1 MAAAVPLPPALVTP
15 RTLRAAAALASLQAL
30 VECVA
35 VAGRTGLT
43 VGLRTLLVACIGLT
57 WLLAWRVV
65 RLSAGAALGLLL
77 LEGTT
82 LLAAFGAVD
91 SGVGVRLALGATALT
106 VIVLVLA
113 SLHAFPSP
121 TLPSTARPTRA
132 EEP

>member
-1 MAAAVPLPPALVTP
+1 MAPAVPPSPAVVVP
-15 RTLRAAAALASLQAL
+15 RTLRAAAALASAQAL
-30 VECVA
+30 VECIA

-43 VGLRTLLVACIGLT
+43 VGLRTLLIACIGLT

-91 SGVGVRLALGATALT
+91 SSLGVRLALGATALAVT
-106 VIVLVLA
+106 VLLLA

-121 TLPSTARPTRA
+121 SLPSAARPTRV
-132 EEP
+132 EDP